1 MAASSNDQMGG
12 NRLISGDFNGLWREF
27 RPVGLPPE
35 RCALVATDHVT
46 ALAAVWEHHLRGDTE
61 LLIVPASR
69 FDDRCAVELEEAGFA
84 VAGRSCD
91 SAAPATPGR
100 TWVSTSGSSGRPK
113 RVAHTLAGLTTVRQ
127 PQEPR
132 RWLLPFTP
140 GSYAWWQLV
149 TLSMTVPGQD
159 LVTVEP
165 HQLHQWVDLAV
176 AEQVTAVSATPT
188 FWRRALLH
196 DRQKLAALPLK
207 QITLG
212 GEPVEQRLLDDLA
225 RCFPDARVT
234 WIFASTETGA
244 AFAVHDG
251 QAGFPASWLDKEAS
265 GRPLLRV
272 REGELFVR
280 SPYQG
285 VDLAGFVRTGDR
297 AEIRDGRVHITG
309 RLAHDQLNV
318 GGAKVAASD
327 VREVLIGHPAVVWA
341 RVYSRRAPVV
351 GELVAAE
358 VATTTPADAAELRT
372 WCAAQLPEFAV
383 PRFISFVDDL
393 SLNGSLK
400 SAL

>member
-1 MAASSNDQMGG
+1 MGG
-12 NRLISGDFNGLWREF
+12 NRLISGGFNGLWRDL
-27 RPVGLPPE
+27 RPVGLPPK
-35 RCALVATDHVT
+35 RSALVAADHVS
-46 ALAAVWEHHLRGDTE
+46 ALAGVWEHHLRGDTE

-69 FDDRCAVELEEAGFA
+69 FDDGCAVELREASFS
-84 VAGRSCD
+84 VTGRSYD
-91 SAAPATPGR
+91 DAAPATPGR

-165 HQLHQWVDLAV
+165 DQLHRWVDLAA
-176 AEQVTAVSATPT
+176 AEQVTAVSGTPT

-196 DRQKLAALPLK
+196 DKQQLAALPLE

-225 RCFPDARVT
+225 HCFPHARVT
-234 WIFASTETGA
+234 WIYASTETGA

-251 QAGFPASWLDKEAS
+251 RAGFPVSWLDKEAS
-265 GRPLLRV
+265 DRPLLRIQDS
-272 REGELFVR
+272 ELLVR

-285 VDLAGFVRTGDR
+285 VNLGGFVRTGDR
-297 AEIRDGRVHITG
+297 AEIRGGRVHVTG
-309 RLAHDQLNV
+309 RLTHDQLNI
-318 GGAKVAASD
+318 GGAKIAASD
-327 VREVLIGHPAVVWA
+327 VREVLLSHPAVVWA
-341 RVYSRRAPVV
+341 RVHSRRAPVV
-351 GELVAAE
+351 GELVAAQ
-358 VATTTPADAAELRT
+358 VATTTPADAAELRS
-372 WCAAQLPEFAV
+372 WCAARLPEFAR
-383 PRFISFVDDL
+383 PRFISFVKEL

-400 SAL
+400 SEL